1 MRVVSLFINTVTIY
15 RKFSTD
21 EPFFCSANE
30 YRIVF
35 VRSMSYLQKLSI
47 QNYLSKEYAIKKGLV
62 MKLVWFGISILALFF
77 LSFMPLHIADAASK
91 MEESVAPNFEL
102 THADG
107 QPFNLHDYAGKPVIL
122 HFWATWCPYCK
133 KLQPGLEKLRL
144 KYQHT
149 DLQMIG
155 ISFKEDVGATP
166 GQSLLERGVKMK
178 TLVLGDEVAKL
189 YGVRGTP
196 TTVFIDRT
204 GHIAWVTN
212 TSNPDDPNLE
222 KALQFLVD

>member
-1 MRVVSLFINTVTIY
+1 LLCKRIQNRFCPVYELSTKIIY
-15 RKFSTD
+15 S
-21 EPFFCSANE
+21 
-30 YRIVF
+30 
-35 VRSMSYLQKLSI
+35 KLSI
-47 QNYLSKEYAIKKGLV
+47 KIIYQNYLSKEYAIKKGLV